1 MLNLIFTLKAMLA
14 ELPAL
19 LKLALPLILSLSAA
33 SLIGVTDTVLLA
45 SQGTTVLACVA
56 LVTSAGIIF
65 HAGLYGALATIS
77 VRVGYAYGAGDAD
90 AIAQTFRIGILHGFS
105 VGMLGCVIMLCTLPV
120 LIFLNVPLPDIDLLI
135 TYWIAMSL
143 FLIPYCLLVVFKDV
157 LEAIER
163 PWLAVMIVL
172 SGVFFNIP
180 LTYAL
185 IHGYGGLPEL
195 GLLGAGVASVLAES
209 LALLFAAMYWF
220 LAPSLKIFRTSVTKG
235 ILKVR
240 TLLLEGA
247 PLGIVY
253 LAETSAVAIAAWML
267 AWIGESALAANQ
279 IVDSVAKVFY
289 MLPLGVAAAVTIR
302 LSQVSGRGEK
312 HRIRAI
318 GNATFIGVTCWML
331 IATLLLILFGETIAQ
346 ALSSDAK
353 VIAIAVPMFI
363 AVALMQVS
371 DGLQST
377 ALGALR
383 GLQDYRWPVIITM
396 ISYWCLALPLSYFF
410 AFFTNFAA
418 VGVWIGFAC
427 GLTFAAV
434 ALPVRFYRLTKA
446 N

>member
-1 MLNLIFTLKAMLA
+1 MLK
-14 ELPAL
+14 ELPPL
-19 LKLALPLILSLSAA
+19 LKLAFPLILSLSAA
-33 SLIGVTDTVLLA
+33 SLIGVTDTILLA

-56 LVTSAGIIF
+56 LVSSAGIIF

-77 VRVGYAYGAGDAD
+77 VRVGYAYGADDIA
-90 AIAQTFRIGILHGFS
+90 AIAQTFR
-105 VGMLGCVIMLCTLPV
+105 VGVLQGLGVGLVGAVLMLSTLPL
-120 LIFLNVPLPDIDLLI
+120 LIFLGVPLPDVDLLA
-135 TYWIAMSL
+135 TYWVAMSL

-172 SGVFFNIP
+172 SGVLFNIP

-185 IHGYGGLPEL
+185 IHGYAGLPQL

-209 LALLFAAMYWF
+209 IALLLATLYWVY
-220 LAPSLKIFRTSVTKG
+220 APSLKHFRTSIPKG

-240 TLLLEGA
+240 TLLVEGA
-247 PLGIVY
+247 PLGLVY

-267 AWIGESALAANQ
+267 AWISESALAANQ

-302 LSQVSGRGEK
+302 LSQVSGRGEF

-318 GNATFIGVTCWML
+318 GNATFIGVTCWMC
-331 IATLLLILFGETIAQ
+331 IATLLLVLFGEVIAR
-346 ALSSDAK
+346 ALSSDPK

-363 AVALMQVS
+363 AVALMQIS

-383 GLQDYRWPVIITM
+383 GLQDYRWPVMITM
-396 ISYWCLALPLSYFF
+396 ISYWCLALPLSYIF
-410 AFFTNFAA
+410 AFYTHFAA

-427 GLTFAAV
+427 GLTFAAI
-434 ALPVRFYRLTKA
+434 ALPIRFYQLTQPQE
-446 N
+446 